1 MIVKPLLLI
10 CYVTLVL
17 FAYSTA
23 VQSRHIM
30 QKKNS
35 VQCTP
40 QINNSTTSGLLQLNY
55 WLKELEKTKNN
66 TIGNFE
72 VSFTVVCILL

>member
-1 MIVKPLLLI
+1 MIVKPLFLI

-17 FAYSTA
+17 FAYSMT
-23 VQSRHIM
+23 VQSRHIT
-30 QKKNS
+30 QKNDS

-40 QINNSTTSGLLQLNY
+40 QINNSTTSCLLELNY

-66 TIGNFE
+66 SIGNFE

>member
-17 FAYSTA
+17 FAYSTT

-30 QKKNS
+30 QKKDAG
-35 VQCTP
+35 QCTP
-40 QINNSTTSGLLQLNY
+40 QINNSTTSCLLELNY

-66 TIGNFE
+66 TIGDLD